1 MPRIRLVKPTLAHES
16 AIRAYLD
23 AVHAAGL
30 PLHGAVLEQFPDV
43 ASWIAFCDAPGG
55 TLMPNGVTKV
65 ADSTYL
71 AWDDTAAPGGALM
84 PNGVAKVADSTYLA
98 WDDTA
103 AQMRGI
109 INIRHELNDFL
120 RQYGGHIGYS
130 VHPACWNQGYA
141 TEMLALALQ
150 QCDALGLR
158 ELLLTCSPD
167 NPASR
172 HVIEKNG
179 GVLDNIVE
187 FQGNPVCHYRI
198 RRGV

>member
-23 AVHAAGL
+23 AIHAAGL

-109 INIRHELNDFL
+109 INIRHELNEFL

-172 HVIEKNG
+172 RVIEKNG
-179 GVLDNIVE
+179 GVLENIVE

-198 RRGV
+198 RRGA

>member
-1 MPRIRLVKPTLAHES
+1 
-16 AIRAYLD
+16 
-23 AVHAAGL
+23 
-30 PLHGAVLEQFPDV
+30 
-43 ASWIAFCDAPGG
+43 
-55 TLMPNGVTKV
+55 
-65 ADSTYL
+65 
-71 AWDDTAAPGGALM
+71 M

-109 INIRHELNDFL
+109 INIRHELNEFL

-150 QCDALGLR
+150 QGDALGLR

-172 HVIEKNG
+172 RVIEKNG

-198 RRGV
+198 RRGA

>member
-109 INIRHELNDFL
+109 INIRHELNEFL

-172 HVIEKNG
+172 RVIEKNG
-179 GVLDNIVE
+179 GVLENIVE

-198 RRGV
+198 RRGA

>member
-55 TLMPNGVTKV
+55 TLMPNGV
-65 ADSTYL
+65 
-71 AWDDTAAPGGALM
+71 
-84 PNGVAKVADSTYLA
+84 AKVADSTY
-98 WDDTA
+98 
-103 AQMRGI
+103 
-109 INIRHELNDFL
+109 
-120 RQYGGHIGYS
+120 
-130 VHPACWNQGYA
+130 PACWNQGYA

-150 QCDALGLR
+150 KCDALGLR

-172 HVIEKNG
+172 RVIEKNG
-179 GVLDNIVE
+179 GVLENIVE

-198 RRGV
+198 RRGA

>member
-30 PLHGAVLEQFPDV
+30 PLHGAVLEQFPDI
-43 ASWIAFCDAPGG
+43 ASWIAFFDAPGG
-55 TLMPNGVTKV
+55 T
-65 ADSTYL
+65 
-71 AWDDTAAPGGALM
+71 LM

-172 HVIEKNG
+172 RVIEKNG

-198 RRGV
+198 RRGA

>member
-55 TLMPNGVTKV
+55 T
-65 ADSTYL
+65 
-71 AWDDTAAPGGALM
+71 LM

-167 NPASR
+167 NRASR
-172 HVIEKNG
+172 RVIEKNG

-198 RRGV
+198 RRGA